1 MKNIPVRMKI
11 LIGFCGT
18 ILLMLVMLGVTVAT
32 SLDRNKKMDDI
43 IVLYEAENLSNDI
56 LSDSLKARVEMR
68 TLMLSMDPKAAHHD
82 LMGYLES
89 ALEKNGELRECI
101 QRMDNKSDAEKYSQ
115 TTDRINVLL
124 NKMIPKF
131 DTLQGFDVVLTSSYK
146 KTEDA
151 FQIMESSC
159 EELFEI
165 STARQPGSV
174 ESIAQVHELSRSL
187 TALKEESFNLL
198 FLYIVSSYDEML
210 KLMDGVEASIDLTA
224 ARMPQAEAVAAINA
238 MRDALASYRVHAEEY
253 YNCNNNYD
261 IMAAEIDEID
271 AELFD
276 LIEENV
282 KTITANANDTV
293 GDLRKTSGFVMITM
307 IIIFIVS
314 MALSALVAVCLGGH
328 ITRPLALMQEIMLQ
342 AGTTGN
348 LNFDKRI
355 HDEVLKSARYSD
367 EIGQSLRAFMN
378 FIDRILYLNEQ
389 LEAISNRDLT
399 TDVEL
404 LGDEDNMGIA
414 LKQVAY
420 NLSEIFARINQVS
433 SQVFISSDEMA
444 RSAQNLAQ
452 ASSNQIATTENI
464 SVAINE
470 MNEQIRATNK
480 TANETAAED
489 KIIEDIA
496 LEGTR
501 KMEDMLSAVQQI
513 SDASHLISK
522 VNKAIDDIA
531 FQTNILA
538 LNAAVEAA
546 RAGSHGK
553 GFAVVADEVRN
564 LAAKSAVAAK
574 EASDLIALNL
584 ERTNL
589 GLTISQDTAQNFTR
603 IVAGIQKSSAAIQ
616 AVAEQNERM
625 QVSSSQLNAAME
637 QILRVVQENNTASE
651 ESVAVS
657 EEMNNQAHYLQ
668 ELNAQFKLKEQDFA
682 GYLPPGGKTIRDH
695 REWRF

>member
-43 IVLYEAENLSNDI
+43 IVLYEVENLSNDI
-56 LSDSLKARVEMR
+56 LSNSLKARVEMR
-68 TLMLSMDPKAAHHD
+68 TLMLSMDPKEAHQD

-89 ALEKNGELRECI
+89 ALEKNGDLSECI
-101 QRMDNKSDAEKYSQ
+101 QRMDDKSDAAKYRE
-115 TTDRINVLL
+115 TTDRINELL

-131 DTLQGFDVVLTSSYK
+131 DTLQGFDVVLTSSYQR
-146 KTEDA
+146 TEDA

-159 EELFEI
+159 EELFE
-165 STARQPGSV
+165 AAKVQPLGSV
-174 ESIAQVHELSRSL
+174 EAMARVHELNRSL

-210 KLMDGVEASIDLTA
+210 KLMDGVEASIELA
-224 ARMPQAEAVAAINA
+224 AAQMPQAAAINTMRGA
-238 MRDALASYRVHAEEY
+238 MASYRAHAEEY
-253 YNCNNNYD
+253 YNCNNSYD

-271 AELFD
+271 AELFA

-282 KTITANANDTV
+282 KMITANVDDTI
-293 GDLRKTSGFVMITM
+293 GDLRKTSGLVMITM

-314 MALSALVAVCLGGH
+314 MALSALVAVYLGGH

-348 LNFDKRI
+348 LNFDRRV
-355 HDEVLKSARYSD
+355 HDEVLKSAKYSD
-367 EIGQSLRAFMN
+367 EIGQSLKAFMN

-433 SQVFISSDEMA
+433 SQVFVSSDEMA

-464 SVAINE
+464 SAAINE

-496 LEGTR
+496 VEGTR
-501 KMEDMLSAVQQI
+501 KMEDMLNAVQQI

-603 IVAGIQKSSAAIQ
+603 IVDGIRKSSAAIQ

-625 QVSSSQLNAAME
+625 QASSSQLNAAME

-668 ELNAQFKLKEQDFA
+668 ELNSQFKLKEQDLA
-682 GYLPPGGKTIRDH
+682 GYLPPGGKTTGDH
-695 REWRF
+695 HEWRF